1 MTIPQ
6 QPLPQAIWS
15 GTFTVFGVEMKCHV
29 LNDGRRVI
37 EAESLEKLFEVW
49 AAGEAVPLGD
59 INDFARWQQGVEPK
73 P

>member
-37 EAESLEKLFEVW
+37 EEESIKELLEAWGSSDNL
-49 AAGEAVPLGD
+49 PLGEID
-59 INDFARWQQGVEPK
+59 TFARWQRGVK
-73 P
+73 T